1 MWKTS
6 HSGLRVS
13 EFKFLLLDYS
23 HQPAANSAEGS
34 MEPHQQQSKK
44 IVLQENVPEVLVL
57 SFESVSI
64 FMAYV
69 IYVYFSIKLA
79 FATTSYDHP
88 RIPGVLLWFL

>member
-1 MWKTS
+1 
-6 HSGLRVS
+6 
-13 EFKFLLLDYS
+13 
-23 HQPAANSAEGS
+23 

-44 IVLQENVPEVLVL
+44 ILLQENVPEVLVL

-69 IYVYFSIKLA
+69 IYVYFPIKLA
-79 FATTSYDHP
+79 FATTSYGGSYGDFYGHP